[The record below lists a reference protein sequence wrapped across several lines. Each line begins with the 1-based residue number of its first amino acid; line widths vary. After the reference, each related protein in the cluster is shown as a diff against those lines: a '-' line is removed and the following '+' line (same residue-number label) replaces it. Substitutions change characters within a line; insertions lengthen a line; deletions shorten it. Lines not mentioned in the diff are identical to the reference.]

1 MRLLGLVVLLVF
13 FQQQTQ
19 AIKLNYPRVLLP
31 LFRTISTN
39 FTLEVLEGGCFKW

>member
-1 MRLLGLVVLLVF
+1 MKLFGFVLLLLVV
-13 FQQQTQ
+13 QPQTQ

-39 FTLEVLEGGCFKW
+39 FTLEVIEGGCFKW